1 MNIKV
6 FRVCLSKKGLISSS
20 SVVHG
25 VWMLLLQKKCCQT
38 KLRNTSSRRRESDAN
53 GSLVR
58 SWREG
63 FPYFSIS
70 IEELFQKSRNF
81 PGHKQKKLPQ
91 HAFVQWLRIHSPGR
105 SWTGHWYG
113 RVGIGSAKRAK
124 PRTELENI
132 QRQTHGMITSAGA
145 LDLPWVEKVG
155 QWQKD
160 HFFQG
165 ILTS

>member
-1 MNIKV
+1 MHNIPVAPWSQWWYPPPPNPQSLPVAPPCCRGKGWCGEDC
-6 FRVCLSKKGLISSS
+6 RGKGWCGEGWRDEDCPQDWSAGTSEELSASARAVATK
-20 SVVHG
+20 
-25 VWMLLLQKKCCQT
+25 KKCCQT

-105 SWTGHWYG
+105 SWTGH
-113 RVGIGSAKRAK
+113 
-124 PRTELENI
+124 
-132 QRQTHGMITSAGA
+132 
-145 LDLPWVEKVG
+145 
-155 QWQKD
+155 
-160 HFFQG
+160 
-165 ILTS
+165 